1 MPTHSPHPDTHTL
14 GCAGLGEELYRGKM
28 TPDLLLALN
37 LVTTISNYNLKENLA
52 SIIRM
57 LTSAL
62 HDHYRLARLSMR

>member
-1 MPTHSPHPDTHTL
+1 
-14 GCAGLGEELYRGKM
+14 M